1 VAAWIRERRLE
12 RCRRDLLDPVLAERP
27 VSAVA
32 ARWGLTDPA
41 AFSRLFRA
49 AYGVPPLEY
58 RRTMGRS

>member
-1 VAAWIRERRLE
+1 
-12 RCRRDLLDPVLAERP
+12 